1 MYEKDLIVYL
11 LKECNG
17 LHPFHISRILALLDM
32 KWIEKNGEKL
42 TDIDYQK
49 SQYGIWSEK
58 IPKIIE
64 ELPVEKVKAEP
75 YGYLVLKEDLP
86 VNVPEEVMDALN
98 ELLDEICDL
107 SDAELNMRVLNSPLL
122 DKL

>member
-1 MYEKDLIVYL
+1 VYEKDLIVYL

-122 DKL
+122 DKI

>member
-1 MYEKDLIVYL
+1 VYL

-122 DKL
+122 DKI

>member
-122 DKL
+122 DKI

>member
-1 MYEKDLIVYL
+1 VYEKDLIVYL

-122 DKL
+122 DEL